1 MRSLIVFAVI
11 LIVAACAVV
20 TVQTS
25 TGQGAISHE
34 ADKGVVI
41 KPKIDKDSHENR

>member
-1 MRSLIVFAVI
+1 MRSLAVVII
-11 LIVAACAVV
+11 LLVAACAVV